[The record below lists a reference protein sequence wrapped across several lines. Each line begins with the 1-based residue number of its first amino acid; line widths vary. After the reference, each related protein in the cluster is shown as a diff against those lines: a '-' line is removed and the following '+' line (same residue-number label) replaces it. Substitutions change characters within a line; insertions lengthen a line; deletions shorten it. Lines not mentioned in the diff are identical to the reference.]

1 MNGYSC
7 LLLLAIY
14 EGHRELSQIKPCD
27 SSSKF
32 GVNTTCFMSRTQKI
46 QIELRQLLLL
56 LWNAPPVLFLAAAD
70 ALCRPSFL
78 LFEGFRAVTD
88 AGHLNPTNQAPPWAA
103 GAGPWPAKLFVLITI
118 RYVNFRYETLRRIM
132 NSAYG
137 IRKYSYITARAWAGW
152 PSLCGGIF
160 WLPKLFSWLQRDHV

>member
-46 QIELRQLLLL
+46 QIEMRQLLLL
-56 LWNAPPVLFLAAAD
+56 LWNAPPVLFFFSGCCWRTLQTKF
-70 ALCRPSFL
+70 PSL
-78 LFEGFRAVTD
+78 WRLQSSDRC
-88 AGHLNPTNQAPPWAA
+88 
-103 GAGPWPAKLFVLITI
+103 
-118 RYVNFRYETLRRIM
+118 
-132 NSAYG
+132 
-137 IRKYSYITARAWAGW
+137 W
-152 PSLCGGIF
+152 PSSPHKLGSTLSYWGRSLTSKIVCINYHQVCEF
-160 WLPKLFSWLQRDHV
+160 QKWSPKKDYEQCLWDTQKQLNTC